1 MKNIIKAAIGIAGI
15 MLASQSFAGTINNVY
30 IDQVGS
36 GSTITLNQQGSN
48 NEIGNDTTAT
58 TLHGNGQTVSI
69 SQVGSG
75 NTHVVNVQ
83 GANSVVNSV
92 VTGDNNNTT
101 VACGAAPSS
110 SCNDTAITANVSGN
124 TNNTSITAGSKS
136 TVTAEITGSTNNTT
150 VSSTTTNLMG
160 AVVGVKETG
169 DSNVVNINQ
178 NGPAGA
184 NGFISKVEVTGA
196 SNNVAVTQSGTTDS
210 TVNIKSTGS
219 NNSIAVT
226 SGN

>member
-1 MKNIIKAAIGIAGI
+1 
-15 MLASQSFAGTINNVY
+15 
-30 IDQVGS
+30 
-36 GSTITLNQQGSN
+36 
-48 NEIGNDTTAT
+48 
-58 TLHGNGQTVSI
+58 VS
-69 SQVGSG
+69 
-75 NTHVVNVQ
+75 
-83 GANSVVNSV
+83 
-92 VTGDNNNTT
+92 
-101 VACGAAPSS
+101 
-110 SCNDTAITANVSGN
+110 
-124 TNNTSITAGSKS
+124 
-136 TVTAEITGSTNNTT
+136 AEISGSTNNTT
-150 VSSTTTNLMG
+150 VSSTTTNLLG

>member
-1 MKNIIKAAIGIAGI
+1 LKNIIKSAIGFAVI

-75 NTHVVNVQ
+75 NTNKVNVQ
-83 GANSVVNSV
+83 GANSVINST

-110 SCNDTAITANVSGN
+110 SCNDTAITANISGSS
-124 TNNTSITAGSKS
+124 NNTSITAGSKS
-136 TVTAEITGSTNNTT
+136 TVTAEINGSTNNT
-150 VSSTTTNLMG
+150 SIESKTTNLMG
-160 AVVGVKETG
+160 AGVGVKETG
-169 DSNVVNINQ
+169 DSNMVNINQ

-184 NGFISKVEVTGA
+184 NGFVSKVEVTGA

-219 NNSIAVT
+219 NNSISVT
-226 SGN
+226 SSN

>member
-1 MKNIIKAAIGIAGI
+1 LKNIIKSAIGFAVI

-75 NTHVVNVQ
+75 NTNKVNVQ
-83 GANSVVNSV
+83 GANSVINST

-110 SCNDTAITANVSGN
+110 SCNDTAITANISGN
-124 TNNTSITAGSKS
+124 SNNTSITAGSKS
-136 TVTAEITGSTNNTT
+136 TVTAEINGSTNNTT
-150 VSSTTTNLMG
+150 VESKTTNLMG
-160 AVVGVKETG
+160 AIVGVKETG

>member
-1 MKNIIKAAIGIAGI
+1 LKNIIKSAIGFAVI

-75 NTHVVNVQ
+75 NTNKVNVQ
-83 GANSVVNSV
+83 GANSVINST

-110 SCNDTAITANVSGN
+110 SCNDTAITANISGSS
-124 TNNTSITAGSKS
+124 NNTSITAGSKS
-136 TVTAEITGSTNNTT
+136 TVTAEINGSTNNTT
-150 VSSTTTNLMG
+150 VESKTTNLMG
-160 AVVGVKETG
+160 AIVGVKETG

-219 NNSIAVT
+219 NNSISVT

>member
-1 MKNIIKAAIGIAGI
+1 MKNILKSAIGIVVI

-184 NGFISKVEVTGA
+184 SGFISKVEVTGA

-226 SGN
+226 SSN